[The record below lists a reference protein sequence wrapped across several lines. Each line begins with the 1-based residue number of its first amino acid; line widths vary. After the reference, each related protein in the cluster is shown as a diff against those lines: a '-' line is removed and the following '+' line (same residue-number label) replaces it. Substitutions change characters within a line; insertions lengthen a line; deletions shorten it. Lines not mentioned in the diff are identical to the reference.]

1 MGNCSNYNY
10 NGVLGDGQNDS
21 IRTNRRTN
29 ARKENKMNT
38 VGWKIVYES
47 GQEVR
52 IGNMLKGLYEEKDW
66 KELHI
71 ALWTWLSIDGERDKW
86 KWFEQYGV
94 PRVSNDC
101 FACEEAKSHL
111 VGIQSGGSC
120 YYCPLTKSTAI
131 GCLGGV
137 YDQWRKADF
146 ETRKYL
152 AEKIANMKWLY

>member
-1 MGNCSNYNY
+1 
-10 NGVLGDGQNDS
+10 
-21 IRTNRRTN
+21 
-29 ARKENKMNT
+29 MNT